1 MILSILSILSNA
13 VTLYSLDHVTQL
25 DPHTDHQHA
34 QGTLHALVRLDYQ
47 QSHMI
52 AKDAQFTGD
61 YSHLD
66 PKAPLSNKD
75 LGILLLDHCNTKAV
89 AERDLTDAKLENAI
103 KGLCN
108 QIVILRHELQ
118 KQMSDL
124 QMKLAKLESSSSP
137 DLPSHNNH

>member
-1 MILSILSILSNA
+1 
-13 VTLYSLDHVTQL
+13 
-25 DPHTDHQHA
+25 
-34 QGTLHALVRLDYQ
+34 
-47 QSHMI
+47 MI

-89 AERDLTDAKLENAI
+89 AERDLSDTKLETAI
-103 KGLCN
+103 EGLCN

-118 KQMSDL
+118 KQCSGHEKQMSGL
-124 QMKLAKLESSSSP
+124 QMKLAKLEV
-137 DLPSHNNH
+137 